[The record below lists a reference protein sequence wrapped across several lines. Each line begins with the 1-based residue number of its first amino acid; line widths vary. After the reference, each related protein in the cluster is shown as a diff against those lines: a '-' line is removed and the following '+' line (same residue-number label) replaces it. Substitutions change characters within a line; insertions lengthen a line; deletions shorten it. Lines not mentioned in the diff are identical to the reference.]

1 MLIIKDILLQ
11 LLFVIVPVLLYRN
24 VWLGRSTSNKMSVKS
39 SMVIVCSSI
48 SVILAMSFP
57 VQLSNGMEYDL
68 RSIPIIITI
77 LYAGYIPGILTILVM
92 LVVRIVLGGDGL
104 LMTILGSM
112 VYAVIPFLLV
122 HAWYGYS
129 LRKKLAIVLLIGCI
143 KQLSIIGGGMIV
155 LIYEGFPFAVISDH
169 LEPLVEI
176 GYLGLIVQGAAVY
189 FIEFIRESHI
199 IRKQVERSEK
209 LNLISELAASVAH
222 EVRNPL
228 TVVRG
233 FVQLL
238 REETNPKNVEYIRL
252 VLNELDRAE
261 FIISDYLNLAKPHS
275 ETLEQL
281 EIAHTVKDV
290 TAIMSSY
297 SVMNR
302 VEISCVTE
310 QDLFVEGNA
319 VKLKQALMNLMKNG
333 IESMEKGGILHVT
346 VQSSKGY
353 HVITIQDEGEGMTQE
368 QIEQIGLPFYS
379 TKEKGT
385 GLGLLVTCRII
396 EAMNGTIQFESE
408 RGCGTQ
414 VTIQLPA
421 LHVAEKGDEHGK
433 RPGDLGAALSGAG
446 LHQK

>member
-48 SVILAMSFP
+48 SVIFAMSFP

-92 LVVRIVLGGDGL
+92 LVVRIVLGGDGVQ
-104 LMTILGSM
+104 MTILETM
-112 VYAVIPFLLV
+112 VYVIIPFLLV
-122 HAWYGYS
+122 NRWYGYS
-129 LRKKLAIVLLIGCI
+129 LRKKLAVVLLIGCL
-143 KQLSIIGGGMIV
+143 KQLSIIGGGIVV
-155 LIYEGFPFAVISDH
+155 LIWRGFPLSIINNY
-169 LEPLVEI
+169 LEPLMEI
-176 GYLGLIVQGAAVY
+176 GYLALIVQGGAVY

-275 ETLEQL
+275 ETLERL
-281 EIAHTVKDV
+281 EIAHTVKEV

-302 VEISCVTE
+302 VEIACETE
-310 QDLFVEGNA
+310 SGLFVESNA

-333 IESMEKGGILHVT
+333 IESMGQGGILHVT
-346 VQSSKGY
+346 VRAAGNY
-353 HVITIQDEGEGMTQE
+353 HVISIKDEGEGMTPE

-385 GLGLLVTCRII
+385 GLGLMVTCRII
-396 EAMNGTIQFESE
+396 EAMHGTIHFQSE
-408 RGCGTQ
+408 RGNGTQ

-421 LHVAEKGDEHGK
+421 VYTSEKGGEHGQ
-433 RPGDLGAALSGAG
+433 RPRGVGATLS
-446 LHQK
+446 

>member
-24 VWLGRSTSNKMSVKS
+24 VWLGRSTSNKMSVTS

-48 SVILAMSFP
+48 SVIFSMSFP

-92 LVVRIVLGGDGL
+92 FVVRIVLGGDGVL
-104 LMTILGSM
+104 ITILGAM
-112 VYAVIPFLLV
+112 VYAIIPFFLV
-122 HAWYGYS
+122 NRWYGYS
-129 LRKKLAIVLLIGCI
+129 LRKKLAVVLLIGCL
-143 KQLSIIGGGMIV
+143 KQLSIIGGGMAV
-155 LIYEGFPFAVISDH
+155 LIWRGFPLSIINDY

-176 GYLGLIVQGAAVY
+176 GYLALIVLGAAVY

-238 REETNPKNVEYIRL
+238 REETNPKNTEYIRL

-275 ETLEQL
+275 ETLERL
-281 EIAHTVKDV
+281 DISHTVKEV

-302 VEISCVTE
+302 VEIACETE
-310 QDLFVEGNA
+310 PGLFVESNA

-333 IESMEKGGILHVT
+333 IESMGQGGVLHVT
-346 VQSSKGY
+346 VQAAGNY
-353 HVITIQDEGEGMTQE
+353 HVISIKDEGEGMTPE

-385 GLGLLVTCRII
+385 GLGLMVTCRII
-396 EAMNGTIQFESE
+396 EAMQGTVHFQSE
-408 RGCGTQ
+408 RGHGTQ

-421 LHVAEKGDEHGK
+421 VYTLEKGGEHGQ
-433 RPGDLGAALSGAG
+433 RSRGVGATLS
-446 LHQK
+446 

>member
-57 VQLSNGMEYDL
+57 VQLSNGMAYDL

-77 LYAGYIPGILTILVM
+77 LYAGYIPGILTIFVM
-92 LVVRIVLGGDGL
+92 LVVRIVLGGDVV
-104 LMTILGSM
+104 LMTILGTV
-112 VYAVIPFLLV
+112 VYVIIPFLLV
-122 HAWYGYS
+122 NRWYGYS
-129 LRKKLAIVLLIGCI
+129 LRKKLTVVLLIGCL
-143 KQLSIIGGGMIV
+143 KQLSIIGGAMAV
-155 LIYEGFPFAVISDH
+155 LIWRGFPLSIINDY
-169 LEPLVEI
+169 LEPIVEI
-176 GYLGLIVQGAAVY
+176 GYLGLIVQGGAVY

-238 REETNPKNVEYIRL
+238 REETNPKNTEYIRL

-275 ETLEQL
+275 EMLERL
-281 EIAHTVKDV
+281 EIADTVKEV

-302 VEISCVTE
+302 VEIHCETE
-310 QDLFVEGNA
+310 PGLFVESNA

-333 IESMEKGGILHVT
+333 IESMDQGGVLHVT
-346 VQSSKGY
+346 VQAAGNY
-353 HVITIQDEGEGMTQE
+353 HVISIKDEGEGMTQE

-385 GLGLLVTCRII
+385 GLGLMVTCRII
-396 EAMNGTIQFESE
+396 EAMKGTIDFQSE
-408 RGCGTQ
+408 RGHGTQ

-421 LHVAEKGDEHGK
+421 MYTAGKGGEHGQ
-433 RPGDLGAALSGAG
+433 RSRDVGPTLS
-446 LHQK
+446 

>member
-48 SVILAMSFP
+48 SVIFAMSFP

-92 LVVRIVLGGDGL
+92 LVVRIVLGGDGVLITL
-104 LMTILGSM
+104 LGTM
-112 VYAVIPFLLV
+112 VYAIIPFLLV
-122 HAWYGYS
+122 NRWYDYT
-129 LRKKLAIVLLIGCI
+129 LRKKLAVVLLIGCL
-143 KQLSIIGGGMIV
+143 KQLSIISGGIVV
-155 LIYEGFPFAVISDH
+155 LIWRGFPLSIINNY

-176 GYLGLIVQGAAVY
+176 GYLALIVQGGAVY

-275 ETLEQL
+275 ETLERL
-281 EIAHTVKDV
+281 EIAHTVKEV

-302 VEISCVTE
+302 VEIACETE
-310 QDLFVEGNA
+310 SGLFVESNA

-333 IESMEKGGILHVT
+333 IESMGQGGILHVT
-346 VQSSKGY
+346 VRAAGNY
-353 HVITIQDEGEGMTQE
+353 HVITIKDEGEGMTPE

-385 GLGLLVTCRII
+385 GLGLMVTCRII
-396 EAMNGTIQFESE
+396 EAMQGTIRFQSE
-408 RGCGTQ
+408 RGHGTQ

-421 LHVAEKGDEHGK
+421 VYMSEKGGEHGQ
-433 RPGDLGAALSGAG
+433 RPRGVGATLS
-446 LHQK
+446 